1 MKQLKRFAFFLFL
14 ALLIFS
20 HRFTA
25 ANAPLWGSLKA
36 GPYKVGFKLINV
48 ADYSR
53 SSFTKPG
60 DNDPLQSHDRGR
72 QIRIYLWYPVSSS
85 VSKPPMLFEK
95 YVLSSIEDFGPHQEA
110 QSDIFECVELP
121 LVRGL
126 LKENLIDLLQKPAA
140 AIQKAPVADGL
151 FPLIIFGQGL
161 YYESP
166 ITHAV
171 LCEYLASFGFVIAT
185 SPLMGTHSYLV
196 DLNIIDLET
205 QVRDME
211 FILSH
216 CWRFRFVDKNRLGL
230 IGFDLGSMS
239 SLLLLMRNTDIDV
252 FTSLDSGI
260 MFKHNTELL
269 KQSPYYCPEKLRI
282 PIMHITRTKTEN
294 ENMNVIED
302 HSLFESA
309 VYADISLL
317 RFENMRHVDF
327 TSYVTYGMEKAVPF
341 YWGAA
346 RGNPKSSY
354 ELMCRYILN
363 FLRAHLYGDKECLS
377 FLKSDPKEHEVPGVS
392 LTIEKKI
399 GKKAPLTGDGFVNY
413 EKSLELNPDNKNA
426 AERLK
431 QLKK

>member
-1 MKQLKRFAFFLFL
+1 
-14 ALLIFS
+14 
-20 HRFTA
+20 
-25 ANAPLWGSLKA
+25 
-36 GPYKVGFKLINV
+36 
-48 ADYSR
+48 
-53 SSFTKPG
+53 
-60 DNDPLQSHDRGR
+60 
-72 QIRIYLWYPVSSS
+72 
-85 VSKPPMLFEK
+85 
-95 YVLSSIEDFGPHQEA
+95 
-110 QSDIFECVELP
+110 
-121 LVRGL
+121 
-126 LKENLIDLLQKPAA
+126 
-140 AIQKAPVADGL
+140 
-151 FPLIIFGQGL
+151 
-161 YYESP
+161 
-166 ITHAV
+166 
-171 LCEYLASFGFVIAT
+171 
-185 SPLMGTHSYLV
+185 
-196 DLNIIDLET
+196 
-205 QVRDME
+205 
-211 FILSH
+211 
-216 CWRFRFVDKNRLGL
+216 
-230 IGFDLGSMS
+230 
-239 SLLLLMRNTDIDV
+239 MRNTDIDV

-269 KQSPYYCPEKLRI
+269 KQSPYYYPENLCI
-282 PIMHITRTKTEN
+282 PIMHITRTKKEN

-327 TSYVTYGMEKAVPF
+327 TSYVMYGVEKAVPF

-346 RGNPKSSY
+346 RGDPESSY

-399 GKKAPLTGDGFVNY
+399 GKKAPLTGDGFVNLVFLKGTEEAIQEVRELKKSHPDSDILEEKDFINLGYRFLYFLGKTDDAVEIFKLYREMFPQSANAYDSLAEAYMIEGNREQAIVNY